1 MVKLVPVHPLFGDGG
16 RAERAVWEALRDQ
29 LPDDAVLFHGLR
41 LQERQH
47 EYEADL
53 VVLLPG
59 VGWAVIEVKGGDVRR
74 RDGVWEQRQQGT
86 WHRISPVA
94 QAQDCR
100 HVLQRSL
107 ARWASQAEQSRAVH
121 LVALPD
127 RDAEASFDTP
137 ELPRALLIDRQDLK
151 QVAHKLRMALDLHG
165 GGSAP
170 LSESGALEMTRLLT
184 GPDLTAAG
192 IFAFH
197 AEHEERVRQLT
208 EDQTNI
214 LGFLRNQHRVAIVG
228 GAGSGK
234 TWLALEQTRRL
245 AKAGQSVALVCYSR
259 GLARFL
265 QGVTAEW
272 RPGERPSYVGLFHG
286 LPVKWG
292 APQGAEDDSAW
303 FEQELPA
310 LLGDLAADRPE
321 ADRFDSIV
329 VDEGQDFSA
338 SWWPPTLLALKDRL
352 AGGLYVFLDE
362 GQRVFDRLGAAPI
375 EMAPFQLEHNIRN
388 TKRIAQ
394 VFGSL
399 GLEQSKYEGLEGP
412 PVRFVRCR
420 TEDAVDAADTEV
432 ERLTQVEG
440 WPPGMVAL
448 LTTNH
453 RHPVQI
459 EMVEGVG
466 VDAYWD
472 DFFAGE
478 EVFYGHVLGFKGLER
493 PVIVLAVNGFRDV
506 SRAREMLY
514 VGLSRAGTQLVVCG
528 DPELIAEV
536 GGEGVRRRLMSH
548 GR

>member
-1 MVKLVPVHPLFGDGG
+1 MAKLVPARPLFGDGE

-41 LQERQH
+41 LQDRRH

-59 VGWAVIEVKGGDVRR
+59 AGWAVIEVKGGDVRR
-74 RDGVWEQRQQGT
+74 QEGVWEQRQQGL
-86 WHRISPVA
+86 WNRIDPVG
-94 QAQDCR
+94 QVQDCR

-107 ARWASQAEQSRAVH
+107 ARWASQAEHSRAVH

-127 RDAEASFDTP
+127 RDTDASFEAP
-137 ELPRALLIDRQDLK
+137 ELPRALLIDRQDLR
-151 QVAHKLRMALDLHG
+151 QVVHKVRQALELYG

-170 LSESGALEMTRLLT
+170 LSAAGVVEMAQLLT
-184 GPDLTAAG
+184 GPNLAAAD

-208 EDQTNI
+208 EDQTSI

-272 RPGERPSYVGLFHG
+272 KQRERPSYVGLFHQ

-303 FEQELPA
+303 FEEELPA
-310 LLGDLAADRPE
+310 LLGDLAADRPA

-338 SWWPPTLLALKDRL
+338 SWWPPTLLALKDRQ

-362 GQRVFDRLGAAPI
+362 GQRVFDRLGTAPI
-375 EMAPFQLEHNIRN
+375 ELAPFPLDRNIRN

-399 GLEQSKYEGLEGP
+399 GVEQSKYEGLDGP
-412 PVRFVRCR
+412 PVRFIACK
-420 TEDAVDAADTEV
+420 TDDAVDAADTEV
-432 ERLTQVEG
+432 ERLTQVVG
-440 WPPGMVAL
+440 WPPGSVAL
-448 LTTNH
+448 LTTMH

-478 EVFYGHVLGFKGLER
+478 DVFYGHVLGFKGLER
-493 PVIVLAVNGFRDV
+493 SVVVLAVNGFRDV

-514 VGLSRAGTQLVVCG
+514 VGLSRARTQLVVCG

-536 GGEGVRRRLMSH
+536 GGEGVRRRLTS
-548 GR
+548 